1 MLTNA
6 MHLLRATLRDRSG
19 ISSLEYAI
27 LAVGVIGALGVA
39 MTALVPDITTLWTDL
54 EAVITGAA

>member
-1 MLTNA
+1 MLSNTIQ
-6 MHLLRATLRDRSG
+6 LLRAILRDRSG

-39 MTALVPDITTLWTDL
+39 MTALVPDINTLWTDL
-54 EAVITGAA
+54 ETVITNAA

>member
-1 MLTNA
+1 MLSNTIQ
-6 MHLLRATLRDRSG
+6 LLRAILRDRSG

-39 MTALVPDITTLWTDL
+39 MTALVPDINTLWTDL
-54 EAVITGAA
+54 EAVITNAA